1 MKPRLSPT
9 PYYKREEPTASL
21 SSPRRGSRMGCLCR
35 NRPIYS
41 TKCCDKTLGAQ
52 GIGLIQDTPSTPQ

>member
-9 PYYKREEPTASL
+9 PYYKRPEPTASL

-52 GIGLIQDTPSTPQ
+52 GIGLIQDSIAKI

>member
-9 PYYKREEPTASL
+9 PYYKRPEPTASL

-52 GIGLIQDTPSTPQ
+52 GIGLIQETPLTPQ

>member
-9 PYYKREEPTASL
+9 PYYKRPEPTAGL

-52 GIGLIQDTPSTPQ
+52 GIGLIQDSTPNI

>member
-1 MKPRLSPT
+1 MKIKTTPT
-9 PYYKREEPTASL
+9 RYYVKAEPTVSL
-21 SSPRRGSRMGCLCR
+21 SSPRKGSRMGCLCR

-52 GIGLIQDTPSTPQ
+52 GIGLIQETPSTPQ